1 MRIQVIFG
9 VLLIYTHVVMG
20 SLFQDHVCRFNL
32 IKSCYV
38 AVGQRL
44 HLQMPL
50 EDGFDL
56 KFTSLMLRYRKT
68 QSSPPTPRVPRW
80 QFVND
85 NKTMILTSAEMSD
98 SGTYTFNIFYVD
110 GTSKGSYTLQ
120 VNIEAQVSSVKVS
133 YSCLS
138 SGVMKVTCSAD
149 GDNLHFSWTSDF
161 NTLPQLENGTST
173 VTLEQDHQGNITCHV
188 ENHVSRD
195 HDTAELHQCPGS
207 LFQDHVCRF
216 TQSNQCYVAVG
227 QQLYLQM
234 PLEDEFDLNTTSV
247 ILRYRKTQSSPPTPN
262 HSRWQFVNDSKTM
275 ILTSAERNDS
285 GTCTLNIFDVDGR
298 SKGSYTLQVN
308 IEAQVS
314 SVKVSY
320 SCLSSGVMKVTCS
333 ADGDNLHFSWTSD
346 FNTLPQL
353 ENGTST
359 VTLEQDHQ
367 GNITCHV
374 ENHVSRDHDTA
385 ELHQCPGSLF
395 QDHVVCRFNQIKQ
408 CYVAVGQRLHLQMP
422 LEDGFD
428 LQTTSLIL
436 RYRKNQSS
444 PTPTPRLPRWQFV
457 NDNKTMILTSAE
469 RNDSGTYTLN
479 IFDVDGRSNGS
490 YTLQV
495 NIEGSL
501 FQDHVV
507 CRYNQIKPCY
517 VAVGQRLYLQMPK
530 EDGFDL
536 KTTSLILR
544 YRKTQSS
551 PPTPRFPRWQF
562 VNDNKTMILTSAER
576 NDSGTYTLAIYDVDG
591 RSKGNYTLQ
600 VNIEAQVSSVKV
612 SYSCLSSGVM
622 KVTCSA
628 DGDNLHFSWTSD
640 FNTLPQLENGTS
652 TVTLEQ
658 DHQGNITC
666 HVENHVSR
674 DHDTAELHQC
684 PGSLFQDHVCRFN
697 QIKPCYVA
705 VGQRLYLQMPLED
718 GFELKT
724 TSLIL
729 TYRKNQ
735 SSPTP
740 TPHLPRWQFVNDN
753 KTMIL
758 TSAERNDSGTYT
770 LNIFDVDGRSKG
782 SYTLQV
788 NIEAQVSSVNV
799 SYSCLSS
806 GVMKVTCSADGDNLH
821 FSWTSDFNTLPQ
833 LENGTSTVT
842 LEQVH
847 QGNITC
853 LVENH
858 VSRDHNT
865 AELHQCPG
873 SLFQDHV
880 CRFNQI
886 KPCHVAVGQRLYL
899 QMPLEDG
906 FELKTTSFNLTYRK
920 KQSSPTPTPHLPRW
934 QFVNDNKTMILTSAE
949 RNDSG
954 TYTLN
959 IFDVDRRS
967 KGSSTLQVNIEAQ
980 VSSVKVSYSCLSSGV
995 MKVNC
1000 SADGDNLH
1008 FSWTSDF
1015 NTLPQLENGT
1025 STVTLEQDH
1034 QGNITC
1040 HVENHVSRD
1049 HDTAELHQCPGSLFQ
1064 DHDVCKFNQIKPC
1077 YVAVGQR
1084 LYLQMPLEDGFDLK
1098 TTSLILT
1105 YRKKQSSPTPT
1116 PHLPRW
1122 QFVNDNKTM
1131 ILTSAERSD
1140 SGTYTLEIFDV
1151 DGRSKGSY
1159 TLQVNIEAQVS
1170 SVNVSYSCLSSGV
1183 MKVTCSAD
1191 GDNLHFSWTSDF
1203 NTLPQLE
1210 NGTSTVTLEQE
1221 HQGNITCHVENH
1233 VSRDHDTAELHQCP
1247 GSLFQDHVVCRFNQ
1261 IKPSYVA
1268 VGQRLYLQMPL
1279 EDVFDLKTTSF
1290 NLTYRKNQSSPT
1302 PTPRLPRWQFVNDNK
1317 TLILTSAERSDSGTY
1332 TLNIYDVDGRHKGS
1346 YTLQVNIEAQVSSV
1360 KVSYSCLSSG
1370 VMKVNCSADGDN
1382 LHFSWTSDFN
1392 TLPQLENGTST
1403 VTLEQDHQGN
1413 ITCHVEN
1420 HVSRDHDTAE
1430 LHQCPGSLFQDHVVC
1445 RFNQIKPCYVAV
1457 GQRLHLQMPW
1467 EDGFDLK
1474 TPSLNL
1480 TYRKTQSSPT
1490 PTTTPDLKRWQFVND
1505 NKTMILTSAERGN
1518 SGTYTLEIFNGDG
1531 RSKGSYT
1538 LQVNIEAQVSS
1549 VKLSY
1554 SCMFFKVRKVFCSA
1568 DGDNLHFSWT
1578 SASNT
1583 RLEDDNKTLVLDKIH
1598 NYNVTCHVENHVS
1611 RVHNSINLPTCID
1624 LILVILSS
1632 VCLILIV
1639 LAVLVF
1645 CVYKK
1650 RQGLRIKAPSQ
1661 DSMQLVYAEVTHS
1674 ARNRTDTR
1682 PSTSPAQYEG
1692 VEYGTVVTSNQK
1704 KKEDDVQ
1711 YGELVFN
1718 TPAQKKC
1725 KVPKVQEDCVYSEVK
1740 RS

>member
-479 IFDVDGRSNGS
+479 IFDVDGRSN
-490 YTLQV
+490 
-495 NIEGSL
+495 
-501 FQDHVV
+501 
-507 CRYNQIKPCY
+507 
-517 VAVGQRLYLQMPK
+517 
-530 EDGFDL
+530 
-536 KTTSLILR
+536 
-544 YRKTQSS
+544 
-551 PPTPRFPRWQF
+551 
-562 VNDNKTMILTSAER
+562 
-576 NDSGTYTLAIYDVDG
+576 
-591 RSKGNYTLQ
+591 
-600 VNIEAQVSSVKV
+600 
-612 SYSCLSSGVM
+612 
-622 KVTCSA
+622 
-628 DGDNLHFSWTSD
+628 
-640 FNTLPQLENGTS
+640 
-652 TVTLEQ
+652 
-658 DHQGNITC
+658 
-666 HVENHVSR
+666 
-674 DHDTAELHQC
+674 
-684 PGSLFQDHVCRFN
+684 
-697 QIKPCYVA
+697 
-705 VGQRLYLQMPLED
+705 
-718 GFELKT
+718 
-724 TSLIL
+724 
-729 TYRKNQ
+729 
-735 SSPTP
+735 
-740 TPHLPRWQFVNDN
+740 
-753 KTMIL
+753 
-758 TSAERNDSGTYT
+758 
-770 LNIFDVDGRSKG
+770 G

-1549 VKLSY
+1549 VNVSY
-1554 SCMFFKVRKVFCSA
+1554 SCLSPGVMKVTCSA
-1568 DGDNLHFSWT
+1568 EGDNLHFSWT
-1578 SASNT
+1578 SDFNT
-1583 RLEDDNKTLVLDKIH
+1583 LPQLENGTSTVTLEQDHQGNI
-1598 NYNVTCHVENHVS
+1598 TCHVENHVS
-1611 RVHNSINLPTCID
+1611 RDHYTAERQCTETTTTTTSTAENNRSSSTTHLGTNSTVSHNETNNCNPTLTTISPSFIISFEF
-1624 LILVILSS
+1624 LQIIFVILGS
-1632 VCLILIV
+1632 VCVVLIISSIF
-1639 LAVLVF
+1639 AF
-1645 CVYKK
+1645 CMYKK
-1650 RQGLRIKAPSQ
+1650 THGPKNKAASQ
-1661 DSMQLVYAEVTHS
+1661 DDGVLYAHINQS
-1674 ARNRTDTR
+1674 AANTAETRARTSQAHVED
-1682 PSTSPAQYEG
+1682 
-1692 VEYGTVVTSNQK
+1692 VEYASVVLRASNK
-1704 KKEDDVQ
+1704 KPKKYEEEVQ

-1718 TPAQKKC
+1718 TPAKNTRQT
-1725 KVPKVQEDCVYSEVK
+1725 PKVQDDCVYSQVQ
-1740 RS
+1740 RGL